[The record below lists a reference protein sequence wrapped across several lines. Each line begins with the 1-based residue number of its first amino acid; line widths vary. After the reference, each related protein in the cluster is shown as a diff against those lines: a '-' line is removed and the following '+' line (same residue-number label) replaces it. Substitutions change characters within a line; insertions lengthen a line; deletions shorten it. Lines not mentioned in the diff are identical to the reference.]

1 MADYELDYGDSDGDD
16 QQTRRR
22 GDDEDVE
29 GEEDESVGLVE
40 NGIVIEP
47 FNMKK
52 ERGEGFIDSSGHF
65 IENRN
70 WQDAWLDEVEE
81 AEKKKSKS
89 KVRVLFFMRASCA
102 QIPPNFSSHSAI
114 DPCILLCPPRYAE
127 IYRVFFFLILVIGS
141 CGRR

>member
-22 GDDEDVE
+22 GDDDDVE
-29 GEEDESVGLVE
+29 GEEDESVDLVE
-40 NGIVIEP
+40 NGVVIEP

-89 KVRVLFFMRASCA
+89 KVLLRAHTGAIAPLYRSPIWQNRLIRHSSRVRSAEDSRVIFF
-102 QIPPNFSSHSAI
+102 I
-114 DPCILLCPPRYAE
+114 
-127 IYRVFFFLILVIGS
+127 VVGGS
-141 CGRR
+141 CG